1 MNRRKLFQSNDVTN
15 NYSMNKQTFNKT
27 IIGATNNS
35 LKKWH
40 DNNNNRDA
48 SNVTIKYK
56 INEQGVTI
64 TQLTNTVQLNDVT
77 SALRRVRN
85 KGSVPSKMKR
95 NTEGVGI
102 TPSFPVTPLVR
113 TNNQLCNIL
122 ILNKMAMLSKS
133 SNNIQRFH

>member
-1 MNRRKLFQSNDVTN
+1 MNHRRLFQSNDVTN
-15 NYSMNKQTFNKT
+15 DYSMNKQIFNKT
-27 IIGATNNS
+27 IIGSTNNS

-56 INEQGVTI
+56 INEQGVPI
-64 TQLTNTVQLNDVT
+64 TQLTNKVQLNDVT

-85 KGSVPSKMKR
+85 GGTVPPKIKR

-102 TPSFPVTPLVR
+102 TPSFPVTPLIR
-113 TNNQLCNIL
+113 TNNQLCSVSIS
-122 ILNKMAMLSKS
+122 NKMAMLSKS